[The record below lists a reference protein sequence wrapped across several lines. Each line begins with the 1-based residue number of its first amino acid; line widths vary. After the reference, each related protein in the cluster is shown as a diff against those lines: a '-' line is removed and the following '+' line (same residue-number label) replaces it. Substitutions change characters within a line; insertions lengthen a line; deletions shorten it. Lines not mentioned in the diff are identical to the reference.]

1 MPISLLPGTVKELEV
16 SIDET
21 FAGVKDDADY
31 VETDNRFNA
40 GFVFALL
47 LKVYVWKI

>member
-1 MPISLLPGTVKELEV
+1 MHISLLPGTVKELEV

-21 FAGVKDDADY
+21 VARVDDAGY
-31 VETDNRFNA
+31 VETGNGFNA
-40 GFVFALL
+40 GFVFAVL